1 MVDNEE
7 LDALFDALTGTEDAT
22 KANKSPTPKT
32 TATPKEAEASKDN
45 AKNNPTAKPTPKPTS
60 KSTVNLENQ
69 KGRNSNDKQKRVGK
83 RRGRPR
89 QQKETEEVHLCTI
102 VDKELLRKIRTI
114 ATREGL
120 QIKDVIGAAFLKAAK
135 SYERKHGPIE
145 GDGKTRIQDLF

>member
-22 KANKSPTPKT
+22 KANKGPTPKT
-32 TATPKEAEASKDN
+32 TDTPKEAEASKDN
-45 AKNNPTAKPTPKPTS
+45 AKNNMAAKPTS
-60 KSTVNLENQ
+60 KSTVNLENR
-69 KGRNSNDKQKRVGK
+69 KERDTSDKQNRVGK

-120 QIKDVIGAAFLKAAK
+120 QIKDVIGAAFMKAVK

-145 GDGKTRIQDLF
+145 GDGKTRIRDLF